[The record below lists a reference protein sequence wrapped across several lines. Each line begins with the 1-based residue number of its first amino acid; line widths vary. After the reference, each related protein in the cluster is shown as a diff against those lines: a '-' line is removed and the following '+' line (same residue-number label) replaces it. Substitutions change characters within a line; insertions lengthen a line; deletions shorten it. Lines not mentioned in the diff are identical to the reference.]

1 MSHNSDSS
9 EKQQQLSRSKKRSRW
24 NDEEPDAGEI
34 LESDDTIY
42 NQGHFDHSSQT
53 IGTKRLRPAQ
63 ESSNQHSGNGVVET
77 TKISR
82 RDELERERQIRMAAL
97 RAETEDDGHANDH
110 DVPTVSQP
118 PPDST
123 TAFTKK
129 KQSHRNGDDP
139 EEEEEEDDDNAK
151 MMQDL
156 FGIRQFGSSKNTK
169 VATNHTSAAIGTIA
183 KHLKPRKYRQYM
195 NRKNGFNR
203 PLDNI

>member
-1 MSHNSDSS
+1 MSHYSDSS

-34 LESDDTIY
+34 LESDDTMH
-42 NQGHFDHSSQT
+42 NQGHFDHSSET
-53 IGTKRLRPAQ
+53 TGGTKRLRPSQ
-63 ESSNQHSGNGVVET
+63 ESSKQHSSSGVVEP
-77 TKISR
+77 TKKS
-82 RDELERERQIRMAAL
+82 RDELDRERQIRMAAL
-97 RAETEDDGHANDH
+97 RAETEEDGHPNDH
-110 DVPTVSQP
+110 DPTVSQP
-118 PPDST
+118 PDST
-123 TAFTKK
+123 ASTKK
-129 KQSHRNGDDP
+129 KQSHRNDDDP
-139 EEEEEEDDDNAK
+139 EEEEDDDAK
-151 MMQDL
+151 MMQEL